1 MAKTPVYMP
10 KFGMTMVEA
19 EIMEWYVSQGDEVSE
34 GDPLLS
40 IETEKTTTDI
50 EAPADGFVTKLLFD
64 EGEEVPVGTILV
76 YIADTEEEALEDE
89 EEDETDVAVCEAPKQ
104 EELPKEEGEEIPKMR
119 RIIGDNM
126 KSSLQNTAQLTH
138 FRTVK
143 VDKLA
148 ELKENLEGISYND
161 ILMKAYALALK
172 AYEKARVQYVGS
184 RAIKKENIDIGLAV
198 ALDNGLIVPAMRRVD
213 QLSLAEIAGERKRL
227 VQAARENN
235 LGPEDTGDA
244 VATLSNL
251 GAQKIDFFTPILN
264 PPETV
269 ILGVGRIVE
278 TVGVENGNIV
288 PVKTM
293 GLSLTFDHQVLDG
306 KDAADFLNIFAEL
319 LENPSSEMK

>member
-19 EIMEWYVSQGDEVSE
+19 EITEWYVSQGDEVSE

-50 EAPADGFVTKLLFD
+50 EAPADGFVTKLLFE

-76 YIADTEEEALEDE
+76 YIADTEEEAEEDDEDE
-89 EEDETDVAVCEAPKQ
+89 EIVSAEKPDDTPVVEQ
-104 EELPKEEGEEIPKMR
+104 EGEEIPRMR

-138 FRTVK
+138 FRTIR

-148 ELKENLEGISYND
+148 ELKSHLEGISYND
-161 ILMKAYALALK
+161 LFMKAYALALK
-172 AYEKARVQYVGS
+172 EYEKARVQYINS
-184 RAIKKENIDIGLAV
+184 RAVKKDKIDIGLAV
-198 ALDNGLIVPAMRRVD
+198 ALDDGLIVPAIRNVD
-213 QLSLAEIAGERKRL
+213 QLTLSEIADERKRL
-227 VQAARENN
+227 VKAARENN
-235 LGPEDTGDA
+235 LSPEDTKDA
-244 VATLSNL
+244 VGTLSSL

-269 ILGVGRIVE
+269 ILGIGRIVE
-278 TVGVENGNIV
+278 TAGVEDGKIV
-288 PVKTM
+288 PMKTV

-306 KDAADFLNIFAEL
+306 KDAADFLNILAEL